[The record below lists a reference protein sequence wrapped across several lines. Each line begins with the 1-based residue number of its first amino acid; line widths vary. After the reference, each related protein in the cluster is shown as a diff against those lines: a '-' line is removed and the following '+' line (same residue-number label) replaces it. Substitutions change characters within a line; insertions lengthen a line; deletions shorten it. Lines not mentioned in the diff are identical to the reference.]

1 MRGENGLVIIQG
13 IRRTIGEQGASSTA
27 KSPARLTGGHYRSR
41 TFPMLP
47 AGEPGPLSRILESPF
62 VLRRGA
68 LFYLFVGFS
77 HRPYHET
84 FVVVAGNP
92 HRFSPQ
98 NKLTTLFTH
107 AAELIELD
115 GKTYM
120 TSCGIEDPQ
129 ALGRSGLWMSQ
140 LAWLK
145 P

>member
-68 LFYLFVGFS
+68 LFYLFV
-77 HRPYHET
+77 
-84 FVVVAGNP
+84 VVAGNP